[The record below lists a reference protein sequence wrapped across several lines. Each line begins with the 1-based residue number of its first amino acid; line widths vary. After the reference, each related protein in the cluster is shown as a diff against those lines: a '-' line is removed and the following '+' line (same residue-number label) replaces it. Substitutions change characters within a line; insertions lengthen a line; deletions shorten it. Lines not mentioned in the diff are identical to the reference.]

1 MDNIE
6 QTRLEI
12 YEKALFDI
20 SLVFQSEIINRYK
33 EKLPFPN
40 YHFRRIGNY
49 SFISRISEYQDDLV
63 VNFRIDDRHN
73 ENNLFNWNY
82 IYDFSEENKNREIMY
97 KLDDKLSE
105 LDFKD
110 YVFFNLKK
118 GKGNYN
124 EVLDFK
130 DKLLKK
136 YLKEFFKG
144 RLFTF
149 RDFKKAIN
157 IILKNEYNK
166 VYQFE
171 DLDKNIFFDKDKD
184 LKENDKVSNEDI
196 KDCYY
201 LFYSLDKLD
210 IIGFYSII
218 TKELENNKEYDYILF
233 QKSDFENAK
242 EFLNTGKTLKEWLEK
257 YLEKNKWNKENKEK
271 KYERKWFNNT

>member
-20 SLVFQSEIINRYK
+20 NSVFQTELINRYK
-33 EKLPFPN
+33 RKLPFPN

-49 SFISRISEYQDDLV
+49 SFVAKISEYQNDLV

-73 ENNLFNWNY
+73 KNTLFDWYY
-82 IYDFSEENKNREIMY
+82 IYEFSEENRKFMD
-97 KLDDKLSE
+97 KLDDKTSE
-105 LDFKD
+105 LDFED
-110 YVFFNLKK
+110 YLFFNLKK

-124 EVLDFK
+124 KVLDFK

-144 RLFTF
+144 GLFTF
-149 RDFKKAIN
+149 RDFKKTIN
-157 IILKNEYNK
+157 IILKNEYDK
-166 VYQFE
+166 VYEFK
-171 DLDKNIFFDKDKD
+171 DLDENIFFDKDKD
-184 LKENDKVSNEDI
+184 LKENDRVSDGDI
-196 KDCYY
+196 RDCYY
-201 LFYSLDKLD
+201 LFYKLDNLD

-233 QKSDFENAK
+233 QKSDFENTK
-242 EFLNTGKTLKEWLEK
+242 ELLNTGKTLKEWLEK
-257 YLEKNKWNKENKEK
+257 YLEENE
-271 KYERKWFNNT
+271 

>member
-49 SFISRISEYQDDLV
+49 SFVAKISEHQDDLV

-73 ENNLFNWNY
+73 KNNLFDWYY

-157 IILKNEYNK
+157 IILKNEYDK

-184 LKENDKVSNEDI
+184 LKENDRVSNEDI

-218 TKELENNKEYDYILF
+218 TKELEKNKEYDYILF
-233 QKSDFENAK
+233 QKSDFENVK
-242 EFLNTGKTLKEWLEK
+242 DFLKKGKTLKEWLEK
-257 YLEKNKWNKENKEK
+257 YLEKNK
-271 KYERKWFNNT
+271 